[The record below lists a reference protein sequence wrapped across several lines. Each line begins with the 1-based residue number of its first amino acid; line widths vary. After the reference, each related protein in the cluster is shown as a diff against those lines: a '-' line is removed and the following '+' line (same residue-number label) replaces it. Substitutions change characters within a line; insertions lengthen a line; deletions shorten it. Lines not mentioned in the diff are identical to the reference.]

1 MSGSVQQMMALLEL
15 PQPVVF
21 TTAVMAPTT
30 RSNAIVA
37 DVDLPMQGNE
47 ASRVWDQATPNA
59 HEVVT
64 VTLYLHVMT
73 DRSPIKLFRLVHV
86 LDDIREVG
94 FSALAHDFNK
104 LFTLV
109 LPVDLS
115 NARMTPIHCLSLI
128 YETPQLFVFICHSWP
143 CQNQR
148 RFTTNLRLRKIVPT
162 RRRTSPWVS
171 FSLYRRR
178 RRLACG
184 CLVVTRSN
192 VQKSMLLSMFN
203 SSKMAMRMQFIS
215 AMRT

>member
-37 DVDLPMQGNE
+37 DVDLP
-47 ASRVWDQATPNA
+47 
-59 HEVVT
+59 
-64 VTLYLHVMT
+64 
-73 DRSPIKLFRLVHV
+73 IKLSRLVHV
-86 LDDIREVG
+86 LDDIRQVG
-94 FSALAHDFNK
+94 FSALAHDLNK

-171 FSLYRRR
+171 FSL
-178 RRLACG
+178 
-184 CLVVTRSN
+184 
-192 VQKSMLLSMFN
+192 
-203 SSKMAMRMQFIS
+203 
-215 AMRT
+215 